1 MRRSKIRSIMPDVC
15 ATLTVGHRYWPGMWS
30 TIALQFLY
38 IGITGFM
45 SWHFTR
51 QNKLAEEV
59 RPCRFVS
66 IIPEH
71 QLIQCR
77 ARSQPSR
84 VWRASDTHRR
94 HTSSNAPQSK
104 KYHSAQGRLK

>member
-1 MRRSKIRSIMPDVC
+1 MCDADHQR
-15 ATLTVGHRYWPGMWS
+15 RYWPGMWS

-59 RPCRFVS
+59 RPRRPYNLT
-66 IIPEH
+66 PEH
-71 QLIQCR
+71 QLIQTQGKKPALEGVEGFR
-77 ARSQPSR
+77 Y
-84 VWRASDTHRR
+84 
-94 HTSSNAPQSK
+94 AP
-104 KYHSAQGRLK
+104 